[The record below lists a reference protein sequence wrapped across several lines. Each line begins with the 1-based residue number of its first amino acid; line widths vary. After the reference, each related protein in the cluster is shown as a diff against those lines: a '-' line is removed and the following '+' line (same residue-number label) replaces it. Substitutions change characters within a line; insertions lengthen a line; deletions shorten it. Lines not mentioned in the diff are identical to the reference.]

1 MKITMADLPTGF
13 WSGWIIVLTCVS
25 LATLT
30 WVVFSVYF
38 ASAAN
43 EHPDVEPV
51 WDNDLREGSN
61 APPLWW
67 FWMLLA
73 ALVFSLV
80 YLMLYPGLGSYKG
93 LLNWSHG
100 KRIVESYETY
110 DTSFQDI
117 RANIAAK
124 SLAEVQNDLDLMQV
138 SERIFKREC
147 SACHGPDARGQA
159 SLFPNLMDIDWQ
171 WGSSAEQI
179 EQSIRGGRVANML
192 AWQSILG
199 DDSVNQVAEYVADM
213 GDSAAADHPGQAVYQ
228 TNCVACHGVDGAG
241 NPLLG
246 APNLADNIW
255 LYGGDIETI
264 KASVAAGRGG
274 VMPAFEKRLDD
285 MQIKLLVA
293 MLAR

>member
-1 MKITMADLPTGF
+1 MADLPTGF

-25 LATLT
+25 LATLI
-30 WVVFSVYF
+30 WLVFSVYF
-38 ASAAN
+38 APGAN
-43 EHPDVEPV
+43 EHPEAEPI

-73 ALVFSLV
+73 ALVFSLI

-93 LLNWSHG
+93 LLNWSQG

-110 DTSFQDI
+110 DTSFQEI
-117 RANIAAK
+117 RADIAAS
-124 SLAEVQNDLDLMQV
+124 SLAEIQNDLDLMQV
-138 SERIFKREC
+138 AERIFRREC
-147 SACHGPDARGQA
+147 SACHGPDARGQV

-171 WGSSAEQI
+171 WGSSSEQI
-179 EQSIRGGRVANML
+179 EQTIRGGRRANML
-192 AWQSILG
+192 AWQTILG
-199 DDSVNQVAEYVADM
+199 DDAVDQVADYVANFS
-213 GDSAAADHPGQAVYQ
+213 DSDDSHPGKAVFQ
-228 TNCVACHGVDGAG
+228 QSCAACHGLDGVG

-255 LYGGDIETI
+255 LYGGDLETVR
-264 KASVAAGRGG
+264 ASISAGRNG
-274 VMPAFEKRLDD
+274 VMPSFEKRLDD
-285 MQIKLLVA
+285 AQIKLLVA

>member
-1 MKITMADLPTGF
+1 MKTTMADLPTGF

-25 LATLT
+25 LATLV
-30 WVVFSVYF
+30 WLIFSVYF
-38 ASAAN
+38 APSAN
-43 EHPDVEPV
+43 EHPEAEPV

-73 ALVFSLV
+73 ALVFSLI

-110 DTSFQDI
+110 DTSFQEI
-117 RANIAAK
+117 RADIASK
-124 SLAEVQNDLDLMQV
+124 NLAEIQNDLDLMQAA
-138 SERIFKREC
+138 ERIFKREC

-179 EQSIRGGRVANML
+179 EQTIRGGRVANML

-199 DDSVNQVAEYVADM
+199 DENINQVADYVADM
-213 GDSAAADHPGQAVYQ
+213 GDSAAADHPGQVIYQ
-228 TNCVACHGVDGAG
+228 QNCVACHGVDGAG

-264 KASVAAGRGG
+264 KASIAAGRGG
-274 VMPAFEKRLDD
+274 VMPAFNKRLDD
-285 MQIKLLVA
+285 AQIKLLVA

>member
-1 MKITMADLPTGF
+1 MADLPTGF

-25 LATLT
+25 FATLV
-30 WVVFSVYF
+30 WIVLSVYF
-38 ASAAN
+38 SAGAD
-43 EHPDVEPV
+43 DVPESEPV

-67 FWMLLA
+67 FWMLLS
-73 ALVFSLV
+73 ALVFSLI

-110 DTSFQDI
+110 DNSFQGI
-117 RANIAAK
+117 RADIASAN
-124 SLAEVQNDLDLMQV
+124 LAEIQNDLDLMQAA
-138 SERIFKREC
+138 ERIFKREC
-147 SACHGPDARGQA
+147 STCHGPDARGQA
-159 SLFPNLMDIDWQ
+159 SMFPNLMDVDWQ

-179 EQSIRGGRVANML
+179 EQTIRGGRVANML

-199 DDSVNQVAEYVADM
+199 DDSVTQVAEYVADM
-213 GDSAAADHPGQAVYQ
+213 SDGNAVTHPGQAVYQ
-228 TNCVACHGVDGAG
+228 QNCMACHGADGAG

-255 LYGGDIETI
+255 LYGGDLETI
-264 KASVAAGRGG
+264 TASIATGRAG
-274 VMPAFEKRLDD
+274 VMPAFAERLDGA
-285 MQIKLLVA
+285 QIKLLVA